1 MKRSLTSPLPWLVL
15 LLWLGAS
22 LVPAQATTS
31 KPRLKRVQDSA
42 PQLIE
47 GSGPAYASRPE
58 AMALADE
65 IAQQHGL
72 DRKWVRRT
80 IGKARYVPQV
90 ARLIVPPPITAPRN
104 WQQYRS
110 RFVEAERVQAG
121 MAFWD
126 AHREVLERAS
136 ASYGV
141 PAEIIIGIIGVET
154 YYGRH
159 LGRYRVL
166 DALATLALDFPS
178 EHPRAAARTAFFR
191 GELGEFLKQRHHAGL
206 DPFKA
211 RGSYAGA
218 MGIPQFMPSS
228 WARYAVDFDGDGRVD
243 LGESTADAIGSVA
256 HYFKAFNWKP
266 GMPTH
271 YPVDFDY
278 ERLDMPALLAP
289 DIRPTFPVDQFTA
302 KGVVLGSEARQH
314 NGPLA
319 LVELQNGDYSPTY
332 VAGTENFYVVTRYN
346 WSSYY
351 ALAVIELGQAVA
363 AARQAALAQGE
374 SQLSATASN
383 TGCSVSIQRSTSDS
397 PSCK

>member
-1 MKRSLTSPLPWLVL
+1 MKPL
-15 LLWLGAS
+15 LLPRTLLLLVWLA
-22 LVPAQATTS
+22 VHVATAQANTA
-31 KPRLKRVQDSA
+31 KPRLKRVQDST
-42 PQLIE
+42 PPLIE
-47 GSGPAYASRPE
+47 GSGPAYAGRPD
-58 AMALADE
+58 AMALADD
-65 IAQQHGL
+65 IAERHGL

-80 IGKARYVPQV
+80 LGKARHVPQLAKLV
-90 ARLIVPPPITAPRN
+90 IPPPVSTPRN

-110 RFVEAERVQAG
+110 RFLETERVQAG
-121 MAFWD
+121 VAFWQ
-126 AHREVLERAS
+126 AHADLLERAS
-136 ASYGV
+136 SSYGV

-166 DALATLALDFPS
+166 DTLATLALDFPA
-178 EHPRAAARTAFFR
+178 EHPRAQARSAFFR
-191 GELGEFLKQRHHAGL
+191 GELGEFLKQRQQAGL

-228 WARYAVDFDGDGRVD
+228 WARYAVDFDGDGRID

-278 ERLDMPALLAP
+278 ERLDMPTLLAP
-289 DIRPTFPVDQFTA
+289 DIKPTFAIEQFTA
-302 KGVVLGSEARQH
+302 KGVVLGPAGRQH
-314 NGPLA
+314 VGPLA
-319 LVELQNGDYSPTY
+319 LVELQNGDYSPSY
-332 VAGTENFYVVTRYN
+332 VAGTENFYAVTRYN

-363 AARQAALAQGE
+363 TARERALARAGAQA
-374 SQLSATASN
+374 STTASN
-383 TGCSVSIQRSTSDS
+383 TGCSVSIQSSTSDS
-397 PSCK
+397 PICR

>member
-1 MKRSLTSPLPWLVL
+1 VSTPFAPLLPLLMAL
-15 LLWLGAS
+15 LLGLSSVAH
-22 LVPAQATTS
+22 ANTQ
-31 KPRLKRVQDSA
+31 KPRIKRVQDSGPA
-42 PQLIE
+42 LIE
-47 GSGPAYASRPE
+47 GSGPAYASRAD

-65 IAQQHGL
+65 IAEQHGL

-80 IGKARYVPQV
+80 LGKARHVPQLAKLV
-90 ARLIVPPPITAPRN
+90 VPPPVTAPRN

-110 RFVEAERVQAG
+110 RFLEAERVQAG
-121 MAFWD
+121 ALFWQS
-126 AHREVLERAS
+126 HGELLERAS
-136 ASYGV
+136 SRYGV
-141 PAEIIIGIIGVET
+141 PAEIIVGIIGVET

-166 DALATLALDFPS
+166 DTLATLALDFPA
-178 EHPRAAARTAFFR
+178 EHPRAAARTVFFR
-191 GELGEFLKQRHHAGL
+191 GELGEFLKQRQQAGL
-206 DPFKA
+206 DPLKA
-211 RGSYAGA
+211 RGSFAGA

-256 HYFKAFNWKP
+256 HYFKSFNWKP

-289 DIRPTFPVDQFTA
+289 DIKPTFGVDQFAA
-302 KGVVLGSEARQH
+302 KGIVLGAIARQH
-314 NGPLA
+314 AGPLA
-319 LVELQNGDYSPTY
+319 LVELQNGDYSPSY
-332 VAGTENFYVVTRYN
+332 VAGTENFYAITRYN

-363 AARQAALAQGE
+363 RARQAQA
-374 SQLSATASN
+374 SSTASN
-383 TGCSVSIQRSTSDS
+383 TGCSVSTQSSTSDT
-397 PSCK
+397 PICR